1 MLNLRGLVPPVTHTS
16 VPSRTALCGRDLTHF
31 APGARLGKAHSAR
44 LGQLHLPLCGFIS
57 VVLEARPDEIYF
69 HQPSGPTDLQ
79 SVYLVVASITM
90 ATVV

>member
-1 MLNLRGLVPPVTHTS
+1 MRPGPDPLRSGCEAGKSSLSP
-16 VPSRTALCGRDLTHF
+16 
-31 APGARLGKAHSAR
+31 ARH
-44 LGQLHLPLCGFIS
+44 GQLHLPLCGFIS

-79 SVYLVVASITM
+79 SVYLVVASVTT